1 MPLAF
6 NQQKFHVEIVDQE
19 FLYKNFSCAA
29 GCPVNTQ
36 AGDYVQAIAEG
47 DFERAYAVARG
58 PNPFASVCGRICSH
72 PCEQACRKGEVADR
86 PISIRALKRY
96 VTEQYGVEISRDLD
110 KTLAFS
116 TAPGS
121 VHPTPNGHKVA
132 IIGAGPGGVTCGHD
146 LARLGYECHIFE
158 KLQVPGGMLWVGVP
172 EYRQPRD
179 VIRNEVAAVERLGVK
194 IHYGKTCGVD
204 FTLQDLFDQGFE
216 AIFLAIGAHIG
227 RDLPLPGRDL
237 RGIHVAI
244 PFLRQAA
251 LYEPIEDFGERVVI
265 IGGGNVAMDV
275 ARSSLRVNPAVKEVQ
290 ITCLEPRDAMLA
302 FEWELEEALEEGA
315 TLENSWGPLGF
326 VGEDGRLTGVRVKR
340 VASVFD
346 EAGKFNPQYVE
357 GSERVFDCDTCIIA
371 IGQGIDTGFLRE
383 EDGVTVDRRGTI
395 QTDPATMRTTNPRIF
410 CGGDAAFGPRLVID
424 AVAEG
429 SRAARGI
436 DELIQGRPRIIKLWT
451 SSEVTNLHMSGTLDL
466 HAKRREDFAMA
477 EDYDY
482 SPRLQPGSTPLSTR
496 RNWREVEKVYTD
508 VQARTEGNRCL
519 RCNYNTIFSS
529 ETCILCG
536 GCVHVCPESCLQIID
551 VNQIDR
557 GAAGSP
563 MDRLVAARYPGEAM
577 PDGAA
582 IIKDEARCV
591 RCDLCVRI
599 CPTDAITMERFD
611 EREIA
616 LDLPLVAHA
625 DHATRRHRAPPVEA
639 PRVA

>member
-1 MPLAF
+1 MSLAF
-6 NQQKFHVEIVDQE
+6 NQQKFNVQIVDQE

-72 PCEQACRKGEVADR
+72 PCEQACRKGVVSER

-96 VTEQYGVEISRDLD
+96 VTEQYGVEISHDLD
-110 KTLAFS
+110 KTLSFS

-121 VHPTPNGHKVA
+121 VHATANGHKVA
-132 IIGAGPGGVTCGHD
+132 IIGAGPAGVTCGHD

-158 KLQVPGGMLWVGVP
+158 KLPVPGGMLWVGVP

-179 VIRNEVAAVERLGVK
+179 VIRNEVAAVEHLGVK
-194 IHYGKTCGVD
+194 IHYGRTCGVD
-204 FTLQDLFDQGFE
+204 FPLQDLFDQGFE

-227 RDLPLPGRDL
+227 RDLPLPGRHL

-244 PFLRQAA
+244 PVLRQAA
-251 LYEPIEDFGERVVI
+251 LYEPIEDFGERVLI

-275 ARSSLRVNPAVKEVQ
+275 ARTSLRVNPAVRMVQ
-290 ITCLEPRDAMLA
+290 ITCLEPRDHMLA

-326 VGEDGRLTGVRVKR
+326 VGENGRLTGVRMKR
-340 VASVFD
+340 VASILD
-346 EAGKFNPQYVE
+346 DTGRFNPQYVD
-357 GSERVFDCDTCIIA
+357 GSERVFDCDTCVIA
-371 IGQGIDTGFLRE
+371 IGQGIDTSFLRP
-383 EDGVTVDRRGTI
+383 EDGVVVDRRGTI
-395 QTDPATMRTTNPRIF
+395 QTDPKTMQTTNPRIF

-436 DELIQGRPRIIKLWT
+436 DERIQGRPRILKLWT
-451 SSEVTNLHMSGTLDL
+451 SCEVHNHHMSALLDMQ
-466 HAKRREDFAMA
+466 HKRPEDFAMA

-482 SPRLQPGSTPLSTR
+482 SPRIQQGAIPLNTR
-496 RNWREVEKVYTD
+496 HGWREVEKVYTD
-508 VQARTEGNRCL
+508 GEARAEGNRCL

-529 ETCILCG
+529 QTCILCG
-536 GCVHVCPESCLQIID
+536 RCADVCPENCFALVDVMQIE
-551 VNQIDR
+551 R
-557 GAAGSP
+557 GPQGSP
-563 MDRLVAARYPGEAM
+563 MDRLLAARY
-577 PDGAA
+577 DGDGPPNGGA
-582 IIKDEARCV
+582 IIKDESRCV
-591 RCDLCVRI
+591 RCDLCVRC
-599 CPTDAITMERFD
+599 CPTGAITMERFE
-611 EREIA
+611 EREVA
-616 LDLPLVAHA
+616 LDLAALAGRDARPASRPL
-625 DHATRRHRAPPVEA
+625 EA
-639 PRVA
+639 PWAA